1 MTNRMQE
8 FNAEE
13 ECIARND
20 FLTEL
25 HFVDTHEV
33 GRPALRFIDLAEN
46 QQSSTLCHCLNLK
59 HARHDRFLGEVSDEE
74 WFVGCDILHADDA
87 RRTHSDDLVDELHGI
102 AMGQQLANADVVHH
116 RCLVGIIDRSLHLM
130 LLDFLAHQACK
141 LVVDGVA
148 RACGNDTSLDGAS
161 DEGHI
166 TDDIEQLVTRA
177 LVLPLQWL
185 WLDVAD
191 LGGIHV
197 GHLQQVGQIVELLLR
212 DLTLVDNDGVL
223 QIAALDE
230 VGVEQWH
237 DIANEDKGTGRGN
250 LCDEVSN
257 LVDSCKLAVDELRLE
272 RTHGGNREL
281 VVGQNSDA

>member
-1 MTNRMQE
+1 
-8 FNAEE
+8 
-13 ECIARND
+13 
-20 FLTEL
+20 
-25 HFVDTHEV
+25 
-33 GRPALRFIDLAEN
+33 
-46 QQSSTLCHCLNLK
+46 
-59 HARHDRFLGEVSDEE
+59 
-74 WFVGCDILHADDA
+74 
-87 RRTHSDDLVDELHGI
+87 
-102 AMGQQLANADVVHH
+102 
-116 RCLVGIIDRSLHLM
+116 M

-148 RACGNDTSLDGAS
+148 RTCGNDASLDGSS

-177 LVLPLQWL
+177 FVLPLQRL
-185 WLDVAD
+185 WLNVAD

-212 DLTLVDNDGVL
+212 DLTLVDDDGVL

-237 DIANEDKGTGRGN
+237 DIANEDKGSSRGN
-250 LCDEVSN
+250 LCDEVTN
-257 LVDSCKLAVDELRLE
+257 LVDSCELAVDELRLE

-281 VVGQNSDA
+281 VVRQNSDA